1 MGIGISTT
9 VTDVQAKQINQ
20 TKSSF
25 ESSCPGPVVTQS
37 LDIGSVT
44 IDGTRGTGV
53 TIGSQGAS
61 IDYECLVDH
70 DIDSVSQ
77 AIADMDAKTRAES
90 SAGFLQSN
98 INTNTTTQKSE
109 IVNQVTNLI
118 KQTCDGGSSNQDMS
132 VGNLVIRNSDLTN
145 STLFDQNAT
154 VKSRCKLS
162 LLTKLK
168 TTTQQ
173 NLTTDT
179 SSGGNIITTLIT
191 SILIV
196 AVLIASAVFAYK
208 FANSEGGQ
216 KVIQAGI
223 EGGKMAAGVP
233 PGL

>member
-1 MGIGISTT
+1 M
-9 VTDVQAKQINQ
+9 
-20 TKSSF
+20 
-25 ESSCPGPVVTQS
+25 
-37 LDIGSVT
+37 
-44 IDGTRGTGV
+44 
-53 TIGSQGAS
+53 
-61 IDYECLVDH
+61 
-70 DIDSVSQ
+70 
-77 AIADMDAKTRAES
+77 
-90 SAGFLQSN
+90 
-98 INTNTTTQKSE
+98 
-109 IVNQVTNLI
+109 
-118 KQTCDGGSSNQDMS
+118 
-132 VGNLVIRNSDLTN
+132 
-145 STLFDQNAT
+145 
-154 VKSRCKLS
+154 KSRCKLS